1 MNYLSTNYDEFIN
14 LKLNETTATGTKI
27 KPSPIDYAKVKC
39 QKEKMNALNR
49 QLFAEKDP
57 KEKVRLQREIKICE
71 LKILV
76 LTTK

>member
-1 MNYLSTNYDEFIN
+1 
-14 LKLNETTATGTKI
+14 
-27 KPSPIDYAKVKC
+27 
-39 QKEKMNALNR
+39 MNALNR

>member
-27 KPSPIDYAKVKC
+27 KTTPIDYAKVKC